1 MSVNQ
6 WVSEPVGQWASGPV
20 GQWASGPVS
29 QLNWFMSSRDI
40 PNANLQLGY
49 PYRPWHLKSSGVFLF
64 RFPIFSCHYFVL
76 TLDFKNL
83 WASSFD
89 TKTLLAKDEYWITM
103 QFFILMFFFEKA
115 NLQTNKTK
123 VCFVCQFAL
132 SLCITTGDFWNQDC
146 SLLTLR
152 AATAIHVACSVERVK
167 VSETSWGRGLWS
179 ADAQFCEA
187 GHVCLRG

>member
-6 WVSEPVGQWASGPV
+6 WVSEPVSQWASEPV
-20 GQWASGPVS
+20 GQWVS
-29 QLNWFMSSRDI
+29 RTDLSRSSRDI
-40 PNANLQLGY
+40 PNANLRLGY

-64 RFPIFSCHYFVL
+64 RFPMFSCHYFEI
-76 TLDFKNL
+76 TLDFNNL

-123 VCFVCQFAL
+123 LCSVCQFEA
-132 SLCITTGDFWNQDC
+132 SLWLTTGDFWNRDC

-152 AATAIHVACSVERVK
+152 AATAIHVACSVERVQ